1 MTSILQ
7 SHSEVE
13 TIQIACDLGRRLS
26 SNGVVL
32 LFGELGTGKTAFV
45 RGLVAA
51 AGGEPNAVTS
61 PSFTLIQEYVGHQL
75 VHHVDLYRL
84 QQEVEVDDLGLDEL
98 IGASGLIAIE
108 WADRLPRPI
117 PGSVQVFIKDKGGDD
132 REIRIIHSDSSEL
145 PS

>member
-45 RGLVAA
+45 RGLVEA
-51 AGGEPNAVTS
+51 AGGKPNVVTS
-61 PSFTLIQEYVGHQL
+61 PTFTLIQEYVGRQL

-84 QQEVEVDDLGLDEL
+84 HQGIGVDDLGLDEL
-98 IGASGLIAIE
+98 ITASGLMAIE

-117 PGSVQVFIKDKGGDD
+117 PGSVQVFIEDKGGDD